1 MSPEALVRARGRAAR
16 DVAPLRTL
24 SGVSLEPEVA
34 ALVEHAVA
42 IANSI
47 LQGETDVYRGAKR
60 LWVMQVELEGLQG
73 LENDLRTFVGMA
85 SDWEDV
91 PDQRKEI
98 EHDIIR
104 AADRFRARWGPS
116 E

>member
-1 MSPEALVRARGRAAR
+1 M
-16 DVAPLRTL
+16 
-24 SGVSLEPEVA
+24 
-34 ALVEHAVA
+34 VEHAVA

-60 LWVMQVELEGLQG
+60 LWVMQGELEVLER
-73 LENDLRTFVGMA
+73 LENDLLIFVGLA
-85 SDWEDV
+85 SEWEDV
-91 PDQRKEI
+91 PDQRKDI

-104 AADRFRARWGPS
+104 AADLFRARWGPS